1 MVTEAALVE
10 AILFLET
17 EPVEVE
23 KLIRLSQ
30 LNKEVVLESL
40 NFLREKYESQTSG
53 IELAQTSTGFYLV
66 PKPELAESLKEH
78 YGKKPDDKLS
88 KAALETL
95 SIIAYAQ
102 PITKSE
108 VESIRG
114 VSCAAVLKQLQDK
127 EVIEE
132 VGRKET
138 VGRPVQFGTTKKFL
152 QLFRLNSIADL
163 PRLEGAERDRFE
175 LKEP

>member
-1 MVTEAALVE
+1 MVEPALVE

-17 EPVEVE
+17 EPVELE
-23 KLIRLSQ
+23 KLVRLSR
-30 LNKEVVLESL
+30 LNKEVVEEAL
-40 NFLREKYESQTSG
+40 NRLREKYSSQESG
-53 IELAQTSTGFYLV
+53 IDLAQTPAGYFLV
-66 PKPELAESLKEH
+66 PKSDLAESLREH

-102 PITKSE
+102 PITKAE

-114 VSCAAVLKQLQDK
+114 VNCAAVIKQLAEK

-138 VGRPVQFGTTKKFL
+138 VGKPVQFGTTKKFL

>member
-1 MVTEAALVE
+1 MVEPALVE

-17 EPVEVE
+17 EPVELE
-23 KLIRLSQ
+23 KLVRLSQ
-30 LNKEVVLESL
+30 LNKEVVEEALSR
-40 NFLREKYESQTSG
+40 LREKYSSQDSG
-53 IELAQTSTGFYLV
+53 IALMQTPAGYSLV
-66 PKPELAESLKEH
+66 PKPELAESLREH

-102 PITKSE
+102 PITKAE

-114 VSCAAVLKQLQDK
+114 VNCAAVIKQLIEK
-127 EVIEE
+127 EVVEE

-138 VGRPVQFGTTKKFL
+138 VGKPVQFGTTKKFL